1 MIWTST
7 PGNVIPSLPWSS
19 ASAFI
24 WTHGWR
30 NWQNRNRK
38 HRIALNLHNLLSKP
52 AAGGGFQ
59 LMPSIK
65 FFRYNVRHAVALV
78 ILFLLSF
85 LDTLR
90 FALHLPTFREYSLS
104 IFFIAYHRTMNFS
117 TAYYVQKTSF
127 WPHIRNHF
135 DTFAAIQTAAPCGT
149 IKVRNSGAGCQKRRN
164 LY

>member
-1 MIWTST
+1 MIL
-7 PGNVIPSLPWSS
+7 I
-19 ASAFI
+19 
-24 WTHGWR
+24 
-30 NWQNRNRK
+30 
-38 HRIALNLHNLLSKP
+38 SKP

-59 LMPSIK
+59 VMPSIK

-127 WPHIRNHF
+127 
-135 DTFAAIQTAAPCGT
+135 
-149 IKVRNSGAGCQKRRN
+149 
-164 LY
+164 